1 MEILASGYGLIEGP
15 RVDAQGNL
23 YFSDIPNGGVFRR
36 TPDGVIDTIVP
47 RRRGVGGIALHA
59 DGGLVL
65 SGRNICRVHN
75 GETTVYLERPEGV
88 GGFNDLFADAAGRI
102 YTGSIR
108 VDPFAPD
115 GPTKDRAQGD
125 QQAPSGECYRID
137 TDGGVTVIYDGVGLS
152 NGIGISPA
160 GDRLYHADTNA
171 GAIIVH
177 DLSADGHVANR
188 RIFARVDRG
197 RPDGLAV
204 DEEGGVWVASYGGGA
219 VLRFTPGG
227 AFDRAVDVPAT
238 EVTSLCFA
246 GDDRRDLIIVTAD
259 NSAASDGAKPGGA
272 IFRTR
277 VDVPGLPAAP
287 VRVSPSA

>member
-15 RVDAQGNL
+15 RVDADGNL
-23 YFSDIPNGGVFRR
+23 YFSDVHHGGVFRR
-36 TPDGVIDTIVP
+36 SPDGVIETVVP
-47 RRRGVGGIALHA
+47 KRRGVGGIALHA
-59 DGGLVL
+59 DGGLVI
-65 SGRNICRVHN
+65 SGRNVCRVHE
-75 GETTVYLERPEGV
+75 GETSVYFERPEGV

-102 YTGSIR
+102 YVGSLR
-108 VDPFAPD
+108 SDPFAPE
-115 GPTKDRAQGD
+115 DRERV
-125 QQAPSGECYRID
+125 PGECYRID
-137 TDGGVTVIYDGVGLS
+137 TDGTVTEIYGDVGLS

-171 GAIIVH
+171 GAVIVH
-177 DLSADGHVANR
+177 DLSSDGHIANR
-188 RIFARVDRG
+188 RIFARVERG

-204 DEEGGVWVASYGGGA
+204 DEEGGVWVASYGGAA

-227 AFDRAVDVPAT
+227 AFDRALDVPAT

-246 GDDRRDLIIVTAD
+246 GDDRRDLIVVSAGGDAD
-259 NSAASDGAKPGGA
+259 AEPAGA

-287 VRVSPSA
+287 VRVLMPDN